1 MSKIK
6 ITYLDEI
13 PRIAQKSIGKY
24 HAALLEFI
32 ESGKPAAHIAATDY
46 ADTKRYAEGF
56 HRAILKYKLPVCI
69 IKLGTDIYLQKKEG
83 TK

>member
-13 PRIAQKSIGKY
+13 PRIAQKSTGKY
-24 HAALLEFI
+24 HAALLEFV
-32 ESGKPAAHIAATDY
+32 ESGKPAARITVTDY
-46 ADTKRYAEGF
+46 ADVRRYAEGF

-69 IKLGTDIYLQKKEG
+69 IKLGTDIYLKKEG
-83 TK
+83 AK

>member
-1 MSKIK
+1 MSEIK

-13 PRIAQKSIGKY
+13 PRIAQRSIGKY
-24 HAALLEFI
+24 HAALLGFI
-32 ESGKPAAHIAATDY
+32 ESGKPAARITVTDY
-46 ADTKRYAEGF
+46 ADVKRYTEGF

>member
-1 MSKIK
+1 MTKIK

-24 HAALLEFI
+24 HAALLDFV
-32 ESGKPAAHIAATDY
+32 ESGKPAARITVTDY
-46 ADTKRYAEGF
+46 ADVRRYAEGF
-56 HRAILKYKLPVCI
+56 HRAILKYKLPVCV
-69 IKLGTDIYLQKKEG
+69 IKLGTDIYLKKEG

>member
-1 MSKIK
+1 MAKIK

-13 PRIAQKSIGKY
+13 PRVTQGAIGKN

-32 ESGKPAAHIAATDY
+32 ESGKPAAQITTTDY
-46 ADTKRYAEGF
+46 VETRRYAEGF
-56 HRAILKYKLPVCI
+56 HRAILKYNLPICI
-69 IKLGTDIYLQKKEG
+69 IKLGTDIYLKHKEG

>member
-1 MSKIK
+1 MSEIK

-13 PRIAQKSIGKY
+13 PRIAQRSIGKY
-24 HAALLEFI
+24 HAALLGFI
-32 ESGKPAAHIAATDY
+32 ESGKPAARITVTDY
-46 ADTKRYAEGF
+46 ADVRRYAEGF

-69 IKLGTDIYLQKKEG
+69 VKLGTDIYLKKKEG

>member
-13 PRIAQKSIGKY
+13 PRIAQGSIGKY

-32 ESGKPAAHIAATDY
+32 ESGKPAAQVAATDY
-46 ADTKRYAEGF
+46 MDVKRYAEGF
-56 HRAILKYKLPVCI
+56 HRAISKYKLPVCV
-69 IKLGTDIYLQKKEG
+69 IKLGMDIYLKKEG
-83 TK
+83 IK

>member
-13 PRIAQKSIGKY
+13 PRIAQGSIGKY

-32 ESGKPAAHIAATDY
+32 ESGKPAAHVTTTDY
-46 ADTKRYAEGF
+46 ADVRRYAEGF

-69 IKLGTDIYLQKKEG
+69 IKLGTDIYLKKEG

>member
-1 MSKIK
+1 MTKIK

-13 PRIAQKSIGKY
+13 PRITQGSIGKY

-32 ESGKPAAHIAATDY
+32 ESGKPAAHVTTTDY
-46 ADTKRYAEGF
+46 ADVRRYTEGF
-56 HRAILKYKLPVCI
+56 HRAISKYKLPVCV
-69 IKLGTDIYLQKKEG
+69 IKLGMDIYLKKEG

>member
-13 PRIAQKSIGKY
+13 PRITQKSIGKY
-24 HAALLEFI
+24 HAALLGFI
-32 ESGKPAAHIAATDY
+32 ESGKPAARITVTDY
-46 ADTKRYAEGF
+46 ADVKRYTEGF
-56 HRAILKYKLPVCI
+56 HRAISKYKLPVCI
-69 IKLGTDIYLQKKEG
+69 VKLGMDIYLKKEG

>member
-6 ITYLDEI
+6 LTYLDEI

-32 ESGKPAAHIAATDY
+32 ESGKPAARITTTDY
-46 ADTKRYAEGF
+46 ADTRRYVEGF
-56 HRAILKYKLPVCI
+56 NRAISKYKLPVCI
-69 IKLGTDIYLQKKEG
+69 IKLGTDIYLKKKEG

>member
-1 MSKIK
+1 MSEIK

-13 PRIAQKSIGKY
+13 PRITQKSIGKY

-32 ESGKPAAHIAATDY
+32 ESGKPAARITVTDY
-46 ADTKRYAEGF
+46 ADVKRYAEGF
-56 HRAILKYKLPVCI
+56 HRAILRYKLPVCI
-69 IKLGTDIYLQKKEG
+69 VRLGTDIYLKKEG

>member
-1 MSKIK
+1 MTKIK

-13 PRIAQKSIGKY
+13 PCIAQGSIGKY

-46 ADTKRYAEGF
+46 ADAKRYAEGF
-56 HRAILKYKLPVCI
+56 HRAISKYKLPVCM

>member
-6 ITYLDEI
+6 LTYLDEI

-32 ESGKPAAHIAATDY
+32 ESGKPAAHVTTTDC

-56 HRAILKYKLPVCI
+56 NRAISKYNLPVCM
-69 IKLGTDIYLQKKEG
+69 IKLGTDV
-83 TK
+83 

>member
-13 PRIAQKSIGKY
+13 PRITQKSIGKY

-32 ESGKPAAHIAATDY
+32 ESGKPAARITVTDY
-46 ADTKRYAEGF
+46 ADVNRYTEGF
-56 HRAILKYKLPVCI
+56 HRAISKYKLPVCI
-69 IKLGTDIYLQKKEG
+69 VKLGMDIYLKKEG

>member
-13 PRIAQKSIGKY
+13 PHIAQGTIGKY

-32 ESGKPAAHIAATDY
+32 ESGKPAARITVTDY
-46 ADTKRYAEGF
+46 ADVKRYTEGF
-56 HRAILKYKLPVCI
+56 HRAISKYKLPVCI
-69 IKLGTDIYLQKKEG
+69 IKLGTDIYLKKKEG

>member
-24 HAALLEFI
+24 HAALLGFI
-32 ESGKPAAHIAATDY
+32 ESGKPAAHITATDY
-46 ADTKRYAEGF
+46 MDVKRYAEGF
-56 HRAILKYKLPVCI
+56 HRAISKYKLPVCI
-69 IKLGTDIYLQKKEG
+69 IKLGTDIYLKKEG

>member
-1 MSKIK
+1 MSEIK

-13 PRIAQKSIGKY
+13 PRITQKSIGKY

-32 ESGKPAAHIAATDY
+32 ESGKPAARITVTDY
-46 ADTKRYAEGF
+46 ADVKRYTEGF
-56 HRAILKYKLPVCI
+56 HRAISKYKPPVCI
-69 IKLGTDIYLQKKEG
+69 VKLGMDIYLKKEG

>member
-1 MSKIK
+1 MSEIK

-13 PRIAQKSIGKY
+13 PRITQGTIGKY

-32 ESGKPAAHIAATDY
+32 ESGKPAARITVTDY
-46 ADTKRYAEGF
+46 ADVKRYTEGF
-56 HRAILKYKLPVCI
+56 HRAISKYKLPVCI
-69 IKLGTDIYLQKKEG
+69 VKLGMDIYLKKEG

>member
-1 MSKIK
+1 MSEIK

-13 PRIAQKSIGKY
+13 PRIAQRSIGKY
-24 HAALLEFI
+24 HAALLGFI
-32 ESGKPAAHIAATDY
+32 ESGNPAARITVTDY
-46 ADTKRYAEGF
+46 ADVKRYTEGF

>member
-32 ESGKPAAHIAATDY
+32 ESGKPAARITVTDY
-46 ADTKRYAEGF
+46 ADVRRYAEGF

-69 IKLGTDIYLQKKEG
+69 IILGPDIYLKKEG
-83 TK
+83 AK

>member
-1 MSKIK
+1 MSEIK

-13 PRIAQKSIGKY
+13 PRITQKSIGKY

-32 ESGKPAAHIAATDY
+32 ESGKPAARITVTDY
-46 ADTKRYAEGF
+46 ADVKRYTEGF
-56 HRAILKYKLPVCI
+56 HRAISKYKLPVCI
-69 IKLGTDIYLQKKEG
+69 VKLGMYIYLKKEG

>member
-13 PRIAQKSIGKY
+13 PHIAQGTIGKY
-24 HAALLEFI
+24 HAALLGFI
-32 ESGKPAAHIAATDY
+32 ESGKPAARITVTDY
-46 ADTKRYAEGF
+46 ADVKRYTDGF
-56 HRAILKYKLPVCI
+56 HRAISKYKLPVCI
-69 IKLGTDIYLQKKEG
+69 IKLGTDIYLKKEEG